1 MKAALSLIKSLIIML
16 ILRNS
21 VNAQLIT
28 ENFNYTAG
36 NLISVT
42 SNWKNF
48 QPGTIEVQVID
59 GNLGYPYFGLSS
71 SGRMISLNGGN
82 GQRSGVVRNFTAQK
96 NTGVSVYYTF
106 LLNVI
111 NTSDLDINSSN
122 GDNFTEFVSFNG
134 SRRSFIFIRQGSD
147 SSKYR
152 LGLAK
157 ASTDDL
163 TWFSTDLNINTT
175 YLIVVRYYFK
185 SSVNITRLWINPDL
199 SGAEPTPNIE
209 VSNGSNAQ
217 DIYGIEFT
225 QRAKSGHEQI
235 DGLTVTNSWSQI
247 PLPVELIAF
256 NSNISG
262 NQVLL
267 SWKTATE
274 INNYGF
280 EVERCQIPQAGQ
292 ASDLPAVA
300 GVKSETWGKIGFV
313 QGHGNSNSPKEYS
326 FIDFPSGGISFN
338 YRLKQI
344 DNNGNFEYSNSLEVI
359 LDTPSK
365 SEALQNYPNPFNPS
379 TTISYKIQS
388 QCRTT
393 IKIYDLIGKEVA
405 ILVNEEKPAGK
416 YEVVWNGKDNS
427 GKKLTSGVYFY
438 KLIAG
443 TFIQTRKM
451 LLLN

>member
-1 MKAALSLIKSLIIML
+1 MKTLLPFIKSIIILLML
-16 ILRNS
+16 FYS

-36 NLISVT
+36 NLISVA
-42 SNWKNF
+42 SNWKIF

-59 GNLGYPYFGLSS
+59 GNLGYPYYGLSN
-71 SGRMISLNGGN
+71 SGRMILLNGGS
-82 GQRSGVVRNFTAQK
+82 GQRSGVARNFTTQI

-106 LLNVI
+106 LLNVL
-111 NTSDLDINSSN
+111 NTSDLDINSSH
-122 GDNFTEFVSFNG
+122 GDNFTEFVSTNG
-134 SRRSFIFIRQGSD
+134 SRRSFTFIRQGSD
-147 SSKYR
+147 TTKFR
-152 LGLAK
+152 LGLSK

-163 TWFSTDLNINTT
+163 TWFNTDLNINTT

-217 DIYGIEFT
+217 DICGIEFT

-256 NSNISG
+256 NSIIAG

-267 SWKTATE
+267 KWKTATE

-280 EVERCQIPQAGQ
+280 EVERCQTSLPARQ
-292 ASDLPAVA
+292 ASDVNR
-300 GVKSETWGKIGFV
+300 ETWEKIGFV
-313 QGHGNSNSPKEYS
+313 QGHGNSSSPKEYS
-326 FIDFPSGGISFN
+326 FIDLPSGGISFN

-344 DNNGNFEYSNSLEVI
+344 DNDGNFEYSNSLEVN

-393 IKIYDLIGKEVA
+393 IKIYDLLGKEVA